1 MKNRLKELRKT
12 RQWSQ
17 ADLAR
22 ALAISRQAVNGF
34 ESGKFTPSLE
44 MAFKIARLFD
54 VAIEEVFFQEKSPMQ
69 MLLENITQWLP
80 KGERFTVKAIE
91 AIALAKKRAALSERS
106 QVQPEHI
113 VYGLLKDPTTH
124 AAHLL
129 KNHGLTL
136 DIEPGN
142 HIEKPITP
150 KIDKFSP
157 ESQYI
162 LELALHSARLEQRK
176 YIETEDL
183 LWGLLQL
190 VQRGDRD
197 LDDLF
202 KRYEVDVRS
211 LADELRNLNN

>member
-1 MKNRLKELRKT
+1 MRKT

-91 AIALAKKRAALSERS
+91 AIAAAKKRAVLLGRS
-106 QVQPEHI
+106 QIEPEHI
-113 VYGLLKDPTTH
+113 LYGLLKDSTTK
-124 AAHLL
+124 AARLL
-129 KNHGLTL
+129 RKHGLTL
-136 DIEPGN
+136 NIDSENGGQNQDAPQ
-142 HIEKPITP
+142 
-150 KIDKFSP
+150 IDKFNP

-162 LELALHSARLEQRK
+162 FELALQSARLEQRK

-190 VQRGDRD
+190 LQRGDRN

-202 KRYEVDVRS
+202 QSYEIDIHS
-211 LADELRNLNN
+211 LTDELRLNN